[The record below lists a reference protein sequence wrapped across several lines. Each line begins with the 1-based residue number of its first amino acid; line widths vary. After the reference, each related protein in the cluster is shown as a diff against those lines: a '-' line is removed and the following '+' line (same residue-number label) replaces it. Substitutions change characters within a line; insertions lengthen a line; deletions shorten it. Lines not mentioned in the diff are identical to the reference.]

1 MTFPRQADDAPLGK
15 RKCIKRATKPHFS
28 DKQPRL
34 KSKPFIFKAESAR
47 HRLAKGEVLS
57 PEGGFKPAEGR
68 SASVASPGLAPLP
81 AIYRRHL

>member
-28 DKQPRL
+28 GKQPRL

-47 HRLAKGEVLS
+47 HRLADGEVLS
-57 PEGGFKPAEGR
+57 PDSVFKPAEGR
-68 SASVASPGLAPLP
+68 SASVVSPGLAPLP
-81 AIYRRHL
+81 AMYRRDL